1 MGQPWPPL
9 LLGLRF
15 KREGSIA
22 VLKLCSQRP
31 NDLGSKQPVIEP
43 N

>member
-1 MGQPWPPL
+1 MGQPWPLL

-15 KREGSIA
+15 KRKGSSA
-22 VLKLCSQRP
+22 VLKLCSQGP
-31 NDLGSKQPVIEP
+31 NDLASKQPVIEP